1 MNTPTIIYLVII
13 GIYFVFGTVFAS
25 TTKKKI
31 SKKTIILLSSIMLL
45 LFIAYSIY
53 YWKVEAKLEDNA
65 LREYLIMFFLGVIT
79 GFLTPT
85 FFITLG
91 NVRLLMQET
100 MRQMTPQE
108 KDKLALEIG
117 YKKLLKNK
125 YITKEEYE
133 QKERELFDD
142 YQI

>member
-31 SKKTIILLSSIMLL
+31 AKKTIILLSSIMLL

-85 FFITLG
+85 FFIILG
-91 NVRLLMQET
+91 NVRLLTQET